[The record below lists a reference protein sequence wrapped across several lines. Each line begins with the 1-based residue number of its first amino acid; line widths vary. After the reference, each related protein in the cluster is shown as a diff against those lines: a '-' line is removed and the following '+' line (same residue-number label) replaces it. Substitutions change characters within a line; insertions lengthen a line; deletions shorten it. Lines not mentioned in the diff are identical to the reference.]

1 MKINMREVMEAK
13 NKITSSRN
21 KLQAEINRAKS
32 DWKTVQGSD
41 ALSGKVKTA
50 INGEIG
56 NYQLPMLTNY
66 YDLLHTIA
74 QEMEKT
80 ISDFKASVKEN
91 SDSAII
97 DTDVL
102 NEAKG
107 KFSTPLSN
115 FAKLDKKIS
124 NIYSSVA
131 HIVPISAPSNQFNKK
146 MEEAKKVLTETL
158 KGMDTFNGRKAGS
171 AVKDKLAQQSSQIT
185 NVGGLSYS
193 NPKSLEIFTDKTFKN
208 EIKEAHKKVQEEEK
222 DRLAFEKD
230 HPMDGNLTEEKLD
243 ELDKLINHA
252 IAKGVV
258 SGKKYINHMKKLYIS
273 SRIKRLPNGKLVM
286 RRAKGWLKKLDQL
299 ADIDDYVPKG
309 HRSLSI
315 TASGTAKE
323 FTKLGDKL
331 LGKLDLVDKKSILRE
346 SGEAFSKASIKGV
359 AKGTLKSMG
368 KSLKKGLS
376 FGVNGVVKDA
386 KALIN
391 AKGAGKIIPGLNIAA
406 GAVEV
411 VQGISKS
418 EKQARK
424 DGLKGQEITASKVG
438 GALVDVGKVA
448 VTTAMIGAATALLPA
463 TASIGAVVGV
473 GIIAGWTANTID
485 KKLGVTSEMKKGV
498 NSLIKSARGWF
509 S

>member
-91 SDSAII
+91 SESAII
-97 DTDVL
+97 DTDAL

-171 AVKDKLAQQSSQIT
+171 TVKDKLAKQSSQIT
-185 NVGGLSYS
+185 NVGGLSHT

-208 EIKEAHKKVQEEEK
+208 EIKEAHKKVQEEE
-222 DRLAFEKD
+222 
-230 HPMDGNLTEEKLD
+230 
-243 ELDKLINHA
+243 
-252 IAKGVV
+252 
-258 SGKKYINHMKKLYIS
+258 
-273 SRIKRLPNGKLVM
+273 
-286 RRAKGWLKKLDQL
+286 
-299 ADIDDYVPKG
+299 
-309 HRSLSI
+309 
-315 TASGTAKE
+315 
-323 FTKLGDKL
+323 
-331 LGKLDLVDKKSILRE
+331 
-346 SGEAFSKASIKGV
+346 
-359 AKGTLKSMG
+359 
-368 KSLKKGLS
+368 
-376 FGVNGVVKDA
+376 
-386 KALIN
+386 
-391 AKGAGKIIPGLNIAA
+391 
-406 GAVEV
+406 
-411 VQGISKS
+411 
-418 EKQARK
+418 
-424 DGLKGQEITASKVG
+424 
-438 GALVDVGKVA
+438 
-448 VTTAMIGAATALLPA
+448 
-463 TASIGAVVGV
+463 
-473 GIIAGWTANTID
+473 
-485 KKLGVTSEMKKGV
+485 
-498 NSLIKSARGWF
+498 
-509 S
+509 

>member
-97 DTDVL
+97 DTDAL

-107 KFSTPLSN
+107 NFSTPLSN

-208 EIKEAHKKVQEEEK
+208 EIKEAHKKVQEE
-222 DRLAFEKD
+222 
-230 HPMDGNLTEEKLD
+230 
-243 ELDKLINHA
+243 
-252 IAKGVV
+252 AKGVV

-448 VTTAMIGAATALLPA
+448 VTTAAIGAA
-463 TASIGAVVGV
+463 GAVAGFFGAPVVVVVGAGMLV
-473 GIIAGWTANTID
+473 GALADFSIKKSKVVD
-485 KKLGVTSEMKKGV
+485 KAKKGV
-498 NSLIKSARGWF
+498 NSLVKGVSGWF
-509 S
+509 K

>member
-1 MKINMREVMEAK
+1 MKEVIEAK
-13 NKITSSRN
+13 NTITSSRN

-32 DWKTVQGSD
+32 DWKVVQRSN

-50 INGEIG
+50 INGEID

-66 YDLLHTIA
+66 YDLLHTLA
-74 QEMEKT
+74 KEMEKT

-91 SDSAII
+91 SESAII
-97 DTDVL
+97 DTEAL

-107 KFSTPLSN
+107 KFSTPLSD
-115 FAKLDKKIS
+115 FAKLDKTIR

-131 HIVPISAPSNQFNKK
+131 HIVPVSAPSNQFDKK

-158 KGMDTFNGRKAGS
+158 KEMDTFNGRKVGS
-171 AVKDKLAQQSSQIT
+171 IVKDKLAQQSSQMAK
-185 NVGGLSYS
+185 VGGLSYT
-193 NPKSLEIFTDKTFKN
+193 NPKSLAIFTDKTFKN
-208 EIKEAHKKVQEEEK
+208 EIKEFHKIVRKEEK
-222 DRLAFEKD
+222 LDFKKEHPLLAA
-230 HPMDGNLTEEKLD
+230 MNGNLTEADLQ
-243 ELDKLINHA
+243 ELDQLINSSLA
-252 IAKGVV
+252 DSIKEGQSLTKSLKKIYIARRMTRLK
-258 SGKKYINHMKKLYIS
+258 SGNLV
-273 SRIKRLPNGKLVM
+273 IKT
-286 RRAKGWLKKLDQL
+286 AEGWAKKLDQL
-299 ADIDDYVPKG
+299 VGIDEYLNKFVSRG
-309 HRSLSI
+309 
-315 TASGTAKE
+315 
-323 FTKLGDKL
+323 
-331 LGKLDLVDKKSILRE
+331 GKLTRAGNELVELLELADKNVIFRTSKN
-346 SGEAFSKASIKGV
+346 AFSKESLKGI
-359 AKGTLKSMG
+359 AQGSLKAMG
-368 KSLKKGLS
+368 KSASFGLS
-376 FGVNGVVKDA
+376 GLVKEV
-386 KALIN
+386 KALVN
-391 AKGAGKIIPGLNIAA
+391 AKGAGKIIPGLNVAA

-424 DGLKGQEITASKVG
+424 DGLKGHEITASKVG

-473 GIIAGWTANTID
+473 GIIAGWTADTID

>member
-1 MKINMREVMEAK
+1 M
-13 NKITSSRN
+13 
-21 KLQAEINRAKS
+21 
-32 DWKTVQGSD
+32 
-41 ALSGKVKTA
+41 
-50 INGEIG
+50 
-56 NYQLPMLTNY
+56 
-66 YDLLHTIA
+66 
-74 QEMEKT
+74 
-80 ISDFKASVKEN
+80 
-91 SDSAII
+91 
-97 DTDVL
+97 
-102 NEAKG
+102 
-107 KFSTPLSN
+107 
-115 FAKLDKKIS
+115 
-124 NIYSSVA
+124 A

-171 AVKDKLAQQSSQIT
+171 TVKDKLAKQSSQIT
-185 NVGGLSYS
+185 NVGGLSYT

-230 HPMDGNLTEEKLD
+230 HPILMAMDGNLTEEKLD

-448 VTTAMIGAATALLPA
+448 VTTAAIGAA
-463 TASIGAVVGV
+463 GAVAGFFGAPVVVVVGAGMLV
-473 GIIAGWTANTID
+473 GALADFSIKKSKVVD
-485 KKLGVTSEMKKGV
+485 KAKKGV
-498 NSLIKSARGWF
+498 NSLVKGVSGWF
-509 S
+509 K